1 MIKKLLFRLLAAIS
15 NSPEWKRKYV
25 EYSLQY
31 TLQRVRDVYC
41 LRMSEAKKAEFMN
54 ELGKMQNNSGKMQ
67 GVGYTET
74 NTLGKMQNASGKNT
88 KPCYPILNL
97 LHSQQGLK
105 RCLDRTIIAVIE
117 YQGKIYIGT
126 NGIKNEPTECP
137 RSGYTINQGYE
148 LCRTVC
154 KQPYHAEE
162 AAIAKWLI
170 DCSEDVFD
178 ENLEGIINY
187 HNATISI
194 YGAKAMCERCKELCK
209 HYKLRVVKVTPDLM
223 GFLEHGKND

>member
-54 ELGKMQNNSGKMQ
+54 ELGKMQN
-67 GVGYTET
+67 
-74 NTLGKMQNASGKNT
+74 ASGKNK

-97 LHSQQGLK
+97 LHNQQGLK
-105 RCLDRTIIAVIE
+105 RCLDRTIVAVIE

-162 AAIAKWLI
+162 AAIAEWLI
-170 DCSEDVFD
+170 DCREDIFD

-187 HNATISI
+187 HDATISI